1 MTSYQ
6 ELIDY
11 RNTAYEPG
19 LIIYAAAGIN
29 TGPLFFS
36 ADSEIHAQQLQEV
49 LSAIKTGRDVI
60 LDIPEPKI
68 LHSEDIE
75 NYYEELRL
83 RKHQE
88 NEYPLL
94 PEAMGLVIDLQTNG
108 LRPLSRSEILT
119 VSKQPT
125 QTLLHT
131 GLISQQAV
139 EAEKEQPARLSPF
152 DNLKNMRTFGVFG
165 SHDPRHLVYVRPV
178 DSMASGM
185 SRKANVVR
193 LEIDLNHFPET
204 WPIYHNIEMWK
215 DWGNVTRPPWA
226 NHDLPYASYTIPGGI
241 PVKAITKIEIGHVEE
256 YEG

>member
-1 MTSYQ
+1 MQKKTVSK
-6 ELIDY
+6 DV
-11 RNTAYEPG
+11 
-19 LIIYAAAGIN
+19 
-29 TGPLFFS
+29 PL
-36 ADSEIHAQQLQEV
+36 SEITLRKYEKPYDLDGRELAKKLCLSLGLLQPGD
-49 LSAIKTGRDVI
+49 SRDVI
-60 LDIPEPKI
+60 VDVLVVLLSARDEKKFLTSEGVVEKVIAYRKKENLALKGVASSNIRRQLKRLKDIFLVECI
-68 LHSEDIE
+68 TNQYRI
-75 NYYEELRL
+75 
-83 RKHQE
+83 
-88 NEYPLL
+88 NE
-94 PEAMGLVIDLQTNG
+94 
-108 LRPLSRSEILT
+108 
-119 VSKQPT
+119 
-125 QTLLHT
+125 
-131 GLISQQAV
+131 
-139 EAEKEQPARLSPF
+139 F